1 MARKRTSPAEDFV
14 NLVALLPWWLGVS
27 LAFCSYLV
35 LHHLASAPTTTGLQ
49 PAQMGAF
56 VQHSLI
62 SAFAFAGQFVLPFI
76 CLLGAL
82 VSVLKRQKRKA
93 LRDEVTH
100 SASADVLN
108 GMNWH
113 EFEMLVGEAFRLQGY
128 TVSETGAAGPDGGV
142 DLVLRKGSEVF
153 LVQCKQ
159 WKAYKVTVEIVREL
173 YGVMAA
179 RGAAGGFVV
188 TSGTFT
194 ADAQAFARGRNVK
207 LVDGATLH
215 GLLQQARASAG
226 RSGRTPTPS
235 AKEGTTPVAA
245 VPSCPVCKSSMVR
258 RKAKKGANAGSEFW
272 GCPQYPACRGTR

>member
-1 MARKRTSPAEDFV
+1 
-14 NLVALLPWWLGVS
+14 
-27 LAFCSYLV
+27 
-35 LHHLASAPTTTGLQ
+35 
-49 PAQMGAF
+49 MGAF
-56 VQHSLI
+56 VQRSLI
-62 SAFAFAGQFVLPFI
+62 SAFALAGQFVVPFI
-76 CLLGAL
+76 CLLGAV

-93 LRDEVTH
+93 LRAEVTH

-194 ADAQAFARGRNVK
+194 ADAHAFAQGRNVK
-207 LVDGATLH
+207 LVDGAKLH
-215 GLLQQARASAG
+215 GLLQQARASAR

-235 AKEGTTPVAA
+235 AKEVSIPVAA

-258 RKAKKGANAGSEFW
+258 RKARKGANAGSEFW